1 MRKST
6 LHPVYR
12 DTPVLYGAVLNS
24 GQDDPTTADTEIRF
38 ERHTLALQR
47 AAKRQAVRLVQCVP
61 RSFPLAAIKAQPRG
75 MLGSKLKPP
84 DIQCG
89 GAAASEELFT

>member
-61 RSFPLAAIKAQPRG
+61 PPFPFAAFKAQPRG
-75 MLGSKLKPP
+75 MLGSNLLPP
-84 DIQCG
+84 DVQCG
-89 GAAASEELFT
+89 DGATSEELFM